1 LFTTITKGGGFAT
14 PFSYLYG
21 VRLRWQPVITQNPIN
36 MIKFKKSEMFSFNG
50 GTYVIKTL
58 AYKLLETRAAQRTF
72 DKANSITHPTKGE
85 MVLVPNNVKFEIS
98 K

>member
-1 LFTTITKGGGFAT
+1 
-14 PFSYLYG
+14 
-21 VRLRWQPVITQNPIN
+21 
-36 MIKFKKSEMFSFNG
+36 MIKFKKNEMFSFNG

-72 DKANSITHPTKGE
+72 DSASTIKHPTKGE